1 MIHDVESSRIAG
13 LKFLLPVMLIF
24 WCFSAGAQP
33 SCWHT
38 VPLPHE
44 IVLEEDQAP
53 FRLLSSTPV
62 LYEGEGEDMLR
73 NAAFLAGYIEEMFGF
88 TPRIE
93 AVSASSGQG
102 SRKTSGDVAVQS
114 PAILLRTDVEVKL
127 PQEGY
132 VIEASS
138 DGVVVTA
145 ADPAGIFYGIQTL
158 RKALYAASASEVDYA
173 CLPAAVVKDAPEF
186 SYRGAHF
193 DVSRHFFTVDQVK
206 EYIDMMALHNMNRLH
221 WHLTDDQGWRVEI
234 DRYPKLTSVGSMREE
249 TLVGHLNDRPQV
261 YDGKPYGG
269 FYTKDQIRD
278 IVRYAAERYV
288 TIVPEIDLPGHM
300 QAALAAYPELG
311 CTGGP
316 YKVWTKWGVSD
327 DVLCAGKP
335 EVLEFLDNVFLEIMD
350 LFPSE
355 YIHIGGDEC
364 PKTRWEACPLCQKKA
379 AELGLTDDPSS
390 TKEQKL
396 QSYVMKHVAAF
407 LNGYGR
413 KVIGW
418 DEILEGDAADG
429 ATVMS
434 WRGESGGIRA
444 ARLGHDVV
452 MTPNSYMYFDF
463 CQGKDASREPLS
475 IGGYIPV
482 ESVYMYSPVPKALKG
497 KDRRHIIGVQANLW
511 TEYITDFAHA
521 QYMVLPRWAALA
533 ENQWNPSQD
542 KDYKAFLDRLQ
553 YLVGLYGLL
562 GYNYAGH
569 VFGVEASFAPD
580 YRKGAVMATLETMG
594 QCPLRY
600 TFDGSLPD
608 TSSALYDGPVEI
620 RRNAVLTAAAFRDGK
635 AGEPV
640 REEISFSL
648 ATARPVTLSAAPS
661 ERYTF
666 DGAVMLTDGL
676 KGGDVYGSGR
686 WIGFE
691 GIPMEAVIDLGE
703 PKEISSVSLGV
714 CVNTADGVF
723 DARRIEVY
731 VSDNGRRYTEV
742 ASEDYPAIAS
752 ETRGVRRHFISFIP
766 VKARYL
772 KVRAEAEQS
781 IPSWS
786 WLSGSRAFL
795 FVDEIE
801 AGAALRAD
809 VPQVRYTGRVLRTE
823 DGSVSY
829 DWSGT
834 YLTTVLKGERLDAR
848 IASEGECW
856 FNVIVDGKPAGKFSI
871 ADTDTVVTLF
881 PCSGDALCVR
891 DVPCSSGE
899 AQCEGCA
906 PCGSRAGGSHTI
918 MLQKRTEGEYGR
930 ATVKGFILP
939 SGSTLSAEENIPSRH
954 IEFIG
959 NSLTCGYG
967 TEGLD
972 RDEPFKLST
981 ENCNLTYATIIA
993 RYFDADYTLV
1003 SHSGQGAVRNYGDSL
1018 TVSSINMGDRMMRL
1032 FDADTVL
1039 VDKDSLHIPD
1049 LVVINLGTNDF
1060 SLPPFP
1066 SEEEFTEGYCRIL
1079 EQIASLYGDVPVLCV
1094 CPPTT
1099 GDPLDRYLNAA
1110 KEKMGKDN
1118 IYVII
1123 LTKGLYNTTTDLGS
1137 SWHPNYSGQRKMAMG
1152 LIPYISTITGWE
1164 MPAGRCIR

>member
-1 MIHDVESSRIAG
+1 M
-13 LKFLLPVMLIF
+13 FLLPAVLLLMGF
-24 WCFSAGAQP
+24 NAVARP
-33 SCWHT
+33 SCWHV

-44 IVLEEDQAP
+44 VVLLEDRSP
-53 FRLLSSTPV
+53 FGLSSSTEI
-62 LYEGEGEDMLR
+62 LYEGESGDMRR
-73 NAAFLAGYIEEMFGF
+73 NADFLAGYIHEIFGF
-88 TPRIE
+88 APRVV
-93 AVSASSGQG
+93 AVSGPYDAASC
-102 SRKTSGDVAVQS
+102 DVSAKA
-114 PAILLRTDVEVKL
+114 PAILLRPDASAKIPE
-127 PQEGY
+127 EGY
-132 VIEASS
+132 VIDSSS
-138 DGVVVTA
+138 DGIVLRA
-145 ADPAGIFYGIQTL
+145 SDDAGMFYAVQTL
-158 RKALYAASASEVDYA
+158 RKALCAAAVSASCPSDIDKESVLSGQDA
-173 CLPAAVVKDAPEF
+173 FRHSGEGIRAVLAAAVVKDAPEF
-186 SYRGAHF
+186 GYRGAHF
-193 DVSRHFFTVDQVK
+193 DVSRHFFTADQVK

-221 WHLTDDQGWRVEI
+221 WHLTDDQGWRIPI
-234 DRYPKLTSVGSMREE
+234 DRYPELTSVGSVREE

-269 FYTKDQIRD
+269 FYTKEQIRD
-278 IVRYAAERYV
+278 IVRYAAERHV

-316 YKVWTKWGVSD
+316 YKVWAKWGVSD
-327 DVLCAGKP
+327 EVLCAGKA
-335 EVLEFLDNVFLEIMD
+335 EVLEFLDNVFLEVMD

-364 PKTRWEACPLCQKKA
+364 PKTRWESCPLCRKKM
-379 AELGLTDDPSS
+379 AELGLSDDASS

-396 QSYVMKHVAAF
+396 QSYVMKHVSSF
-407 LNGYGR
+407 LAGYGR

-418 DEILEGDAADG
+418 DEILEGDAAEG
-429 ATVMS
+429 AAVMS

-444 ARLGHDVV
+444 ARLGHDVI

-482 ESVYMYSPVPKALKG
+482 ESVYMYTPVPKALKG
-497 KDRRHIIGVQANLW
+497 RDRSRVIGVQANLW
-511 TEYITDFAHA
+511 TEYIADFAHV

-533 ENQWNPSQD
+533 ENQWNPSQT
-542 KDYKAFLDRLQ
+542 KDYKGFLDRLQ
-553 YLVGLYGLL
+553 YLVDLYGLL

-580 YRKGAVMATLETMG
+580 VRKRAVMATLETMG
-594 QCPLRY
+594 QCPIRY
-600 TFDGSLPD
+600 TLDGTLPD
-608 TSSALYDGPVEI
+608 TSSALYCSPLEI
-620 RRNAVLTAAAFRDGK
+620 HRDAVLTAAAFRGGK
-635 AGEPV
+635 AGAPV

-648 ATARPVTLSAAPS
+648 ATARPVRLLGSPS
-661 ERYTF
+661 ERYAF
-666 DGAVMLTDGL
+666 DGAMMLTDGL
-676 KGGDVYGSGR
+676 KGDNVYGSGR

-691 GIPMEAVIDLGE
+691 GTPVEAVIDLGE
-703 PKEISSVSLGV
+703 MTEISSVSLGV

-723 DARRIEVY
+723 DARRIVVY
-731 VSDNGRRYTEV
+731 VSDNGRKYTEV
-742 ASEDYPAIAS
+742 ASEDYPAISS
-752 ETRGVRRHFISFIP
+752 ETLRVRRHFISFVP
-766 VKARYL
+766 VKARYV
-772 KVRAEAEQS
+772 KVQAEPERS

-801 AGAALRAD
+801 VGAPIRAD
-809 VPQVRYTGRVLRTE
+809 VPQVRYVGRVHRTE
-823 DGSVSY
+823 DGIVSY

-834 YLTTVLKGERLDAR
+834 YLTTTLKGERLDAW

-856 FNVIVDGKPAGKFSI
+856 FNVIVDGTPVKTFSV
-871 ADTDTVVTLF
+871 ADADTVVTLF
-881 PCSGDALCVR
+881 SCCGD
-891 DVPCSSGE
+891 DPGT
-899 AQCEGCA
+899 
-906 PCGSRAGGSHTI
+906 HTI

-930 ATVKGFILP
+930 AAVKGFMFP
-939 SGSTLSAEENIPSRH
+939 SGSEMTACGRVPSRH

-972 RDEPFKLST
+972 RNEPFMLST

-1003 SHSGQGAVRNYGDSL
+1003 SHSGQGAVKNYGDSL

-1039 VDKDSLHIPD
+1039 VDKDSLRVPD

-1060 SLPPFP
+1060 SLPPYP
-1066 SEEEFTEGYCRIL
+1066 SREEFVSGYCRIL
-1079 EQIASLYGDVPVLCV
+1079 EQIASLYGDVPVLCI

-1099 GDPLDRYLNAA
+1099 GAPLDGYLQDAGERY
-1110 KEKMGKDN
+1110 GKDN
-1118 IYVII
+1118 VHVMI
-1123 LTKGLYNTTTDLGS
+1123 LTKGLYNMTDDLGS

-1152 LIPYISTITGWE
+1152 LIPYISTIMNWE
-1164 MPAGRCIR
+1164 MPAGRCVR